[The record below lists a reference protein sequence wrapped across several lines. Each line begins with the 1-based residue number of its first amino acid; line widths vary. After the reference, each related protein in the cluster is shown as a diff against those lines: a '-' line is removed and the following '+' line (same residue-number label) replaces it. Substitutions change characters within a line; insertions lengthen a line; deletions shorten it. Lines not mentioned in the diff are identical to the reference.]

1 MQTGCGDFPSDFAR
15 RAAGGRG
22 VVAGPLRRARA
33 FVIKARPEPMQF
45 QPRMQDRMIQEPLP
59 AHLPPTRIYDCGGA
73 RPVLGLH
80 CSLAHGGAWSGL
92 ASLMRRVVLLAP
104 DQPGHGRGSA
114 WDAGRPLHDQA
125 HEESVAVAA
134 FAGQGGAI
142 DLIGHSFGGTLALRM
157 ALERPDLVR
166 SLTLVEPVIFAAAAA
181 AGHPAFA
188 PFAHRHRGVAALVA
202 EGRRDEALRDFH
214 GDWGAG
220 EPLDEVPT
228 RTRDYMLDRIH
239 LIAAQNPTLLDD
251 QAGLLRPGGLE
262 AIRVPVLLVEGG
274 ASPPIVAA
282 VHEAL
287 MARMPGAQRLVV
299 PGAGHMVTITHA
311 GAVAPRLQRH
321 LDGA

>member
-1 MQTGCGDFPSDFAR
+1 
-15 RAAGGRG
+15 
-22 VVAGPLRRARA
+22 
-33 FVIKARPEPMQF
+33 
-45 QPRMQDRMIQEPLP
+45 MIQEPLP

-73 RPVLGLH
+73 RPVLALH

-114 WDAGRPLHDQA
+114 WNSARPLHDQA
-125 HEESVAVAA
+125 YEESLAVAE
-134 FAGQGGAI
+134 FAGQGQSV

-166 SLTLVEPVIFAAAAA
+166 SLTLVEPVIFAAAGAS
-181 AGHPAFA
+181 GHPAFA
-188 PFAHRHRGVAALVA
+188 PFRARHLEVAALVA
-202 EGRRDEALRDFH
+202 SGRRDEALRNFH

-220 EPLDEVPT
+220 ETLDEVPT

-262 AIRVPVLLVEGG
+262 SIAVPVLLVEGG

-282 VHEAL
+282 VHGAL
-287 MARMPGAQRLVV
+287 MARMPGAARLVV

-321 LDGA
+321 LDGV